1 MEKGGRE
8 FKHIVRIAGTDL
20 DGTLKVPY
28 ALARIK
34 GVGIRLGWVI
44 ARLLGLDPDMRIGYL
59 TEEETRKVEE
69 VLKDPVAYGVKP
81 WLVNRQRD
89 PETGRD
95 MHLIGADLELRM
107 KMDIDLMQKI
117 KCWRGIR
124 HALGLKVRGQ
134 KTRTT
139 GRRGMTVGVVKRRKK

>member
-59 TEEETRKVEE
+59 TEEEASKVEE

>member
-1 MEKGGRE
+1 MEKDGRE

-28 ALARIK
+28 ALAKIK
-34 GVGIRLGWVI
+34 GVGIRLGLII
-44 ARLLGLDPDMRIGYL
+44 ARLLGLDPDMRIGYI
-59 TEEETRKVEE
+59 TEEETKKVEE
-69 VLKDPVAYGVKP
+69 VLKDPVAFGVKP

-95 MHLIGADLELRM
+95 MHLIGADLELRV

-117 KCWRGIR
+117 KCWRGVR

>member
-1 MEKGGRE
+1 MEKDGRE

-28 ALARIK
+28 ALAKIK
-34 GVGIRLGWVI
+34 GVGVRLGWII
-44 ARLLGLDPDMRIGYL
+44 ARLLGLDPDMRIGYI
-59 TEEETRKVEE
+59 TEEETKKVEE
-69 VLKDPVAYGVKP
+69 VLKDPVAFGVKP

-95 MHLIGADLELRM
+95 MHLIGADLELRV

-117 KCWRGIR
+117 KCWRGVR

>member
-59 TEEETRKVEE
+59 TEEEARKVEE

>member
-1 MEKGGRE
+1 MEKDGRE

-34 GVGIRLGWVI
+34 GVGIRLGLVI
-44 ARLLGLDPDMRIGYL
+44 ARLLGLDPDMRIGYI
-59 TEEETRKVEE
+59 TDEEAKKIEE
-69 VLKDPVAYGVKP
+69 VLRDPVAYGVKP

-95 MHLIGADLELRM
+95 IHLIGADLELRV

>member
-1 MEKGGRE
+1 MEKDGRE

-28 ALARIK
+28 ALAKIK
-34 GVGIRLGWVI
+34 GVGIRLGLII
-44 ARLLGLDPDMRIGYL
+44 ARLLGLDPDMRIGYI
-59 TEEETRKVEE
+59 TEEEAKKVEE
-69 VLKDPVAYGVKP
+69 VLKDPVAFGVKP

-95 MHLIGADLELRM
+95 MHLIGADLELRV

-117 KCWRGIR
+117 KCWRGVR